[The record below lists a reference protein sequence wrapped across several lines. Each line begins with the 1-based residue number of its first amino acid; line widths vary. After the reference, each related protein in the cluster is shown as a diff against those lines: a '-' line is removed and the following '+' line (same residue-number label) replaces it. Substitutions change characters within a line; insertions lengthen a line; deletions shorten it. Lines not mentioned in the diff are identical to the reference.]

1 VESGPDA
8 ERRSRA
14 ASRNADFEGDRPW
27 DQRRCLTIHSERQ
40 SALDDSGART
50 LRIVKGGT
58 GRRTV
63 CETEVPQDCPAV
75 TVAVA
80 MMPMENGEKQ
90 RQLSVL
96 LVDDDAELCGMMRE
110 FFAHEGHH
118 LECVYNGREGLTAAL
133 NGSYDLVIL
142 DVMLPVLDGFEVLQR
157 LRRRKDLPII
167 MLTARVQQKDRIRG
181 LDSGA
186 DDYLPKPFD
195 PDELLA
201 RVRAVLRR
209 SESMKRVEAG
219 EIVIGNIRV
228 NPTTREAWLD
238 DELVELTA
246 TEFDLLEMLM
256 RSAGRAVS
264 RDEITAALFERE
276 ATPYDRFLDVH
287 ISHLRKKLEGGRSLI
302 RTVRGVGY
310 VFTGAA

>member
-1 VESGPDA
+1 MCAVPAAVDMKQMESA
-8 ERRSRA
+8 ER
-14 ASRNADFEGDRPW
+14 
-27 DQRRCLTIHSERQ
+27 
-40 SALDDSGART
+40 
-50 LRIVKGGT
+50 
-58 GRRTV
+58 
-63 CETEVPQDCPAV
+63 
-75 TVAVA
+75 
-80 MMPMENGEKQ
+80 Q
-90 RQLSVL
+90 RQLSLL
-96 LVDDDAELCGMMRE
+96 LVDDDVELCGMMRE
-110 FFAHEGHH
+110 FFTQEGHR
-118 LECVYNGREGLTAAL
+118 LDCAYNGREGLTAAL
-133 NGSYDLVIL
+133 NGAYDLVIL
-142 DVMLPVLDGFEVLQR
+142 DVMLPVIDGFELLQR
-157 LRRRKDLPII
+157 LRRRKDLPVI
-167 MLTARVQQKDRIRG
+167 MLTARVQQQDRIRG

-209 SESMKRVEAG
+209 SESLTRAEADDL
-219 EIVIGNIRV
+219 VIGNIRV

-238 DELVELTA
+238 DVLLELTA
-246 TEFDLLEMLM
+246 MEFDLLEMLM
-256 RSAGRAVS
+256 RAAGRVVS